1 MLVVVVVV
9 VVVVFC
15 CLRAS
20 PARVL
25 THSLRAW
32 DVLLFYS
39 MKSPF
44 FFFLFC
50 CCDEKRR
57 GLQTFFNNLR
67 PPRLWASLTKTLV
80 PLLLRPHTQYS
91 YSYYL
96 NYLTTNDTDNTHH
109 HQKEREEEPPSAER
123 ALNREDRARSETS
136 DSSRANREI
145 LKKGDDF

>member
-1 MLVVVVVV
+1 MRNEGD
-9 VVVVFC
+9 FK
-15 CLRAS
+15 
-20 PARVL
+20 
-25 THSLRAW
+25 H
-32 DVLLFYS
+32 
-39 MKSPF
+39 
-44 FFFLFC
+44 FFFLGR
-50 CCDEKRR
+50 KNPHN
-57 GLQTFFNNLR
+57 NNLR

-145 LKKGDDF
+145 LKKGDDFDERDNERFLLINI